1 MNDVLTKISKRWA
14 LMMIGA
20 AAMSLGLAGCGG
32 SGNSDNGSASIR
44 VANATLTHASIDLLA
59 NSATVSTGTA
69 TDTMSNYVG
78 VSAGVSLPLQVSDSN
93 SGTSL
98 ATTIKTLTGGNH
110 YALLAYE
117 SSGAVKTALISE
129 DYPLP
134 TANTAQLRIYN
145 AAPEAGNLNVY
156 VTAPTAD
163 ISTASPIALTSGGAA
178 IAGPSTYTPGT
189 YRVRVTSSTSTADLR
204 LDIPSITLTNQQV
217 AMIVLTP
224 ASGGILLNGATL
236 IQQSTYTATRNTNT
250 RVRLAG
256 AVSGGATVAAL
267 AGTTPI
273 DAGSVAPSFS
283 DYVSV
288 PSTSALNISV
298 NGNSVGA
305 PATALVPGG
314 DMTLLVYGNAA
325 SPVASLITDDNRS
338 TGDLTSVKM
347 RLINGVTTS
356 TGTMRLTAN
365 TALVASAVGPGVA
378 SSYSTVQIVQNPVTI
393 GMTSS
398 TSGTPFSTSV
408 TLTPGASYTVMFGDS
423 ATTTPSFFIR

>member
-1 MNDVLTKISKRWA
+1 MNDVVTKTFKWWA
-14 LMMIGA
+14 LIGA
-20 AAMSLGLAGCGG
+20 AAMSFGLAGCGG
-32 SGNSDNGSASIR
+32 SDDSNSGSASVRI
-44 VANATLTHASIDLLA
+44 ANATLTHASIDLLA
-59 NSATVSTGTA
+59 NSATVSTATT
-69 TDTMSNYVG
+69 TDTIGSYVG
-78 VSAGVSLPLQVSDSN
+78 VGAGVNLPLQVNDSGN
-93 SGTSL
+93 GTSL
-98 ATTIKTLTGGNH
+98 ATTIKTLSGGNH
-110 YALLAYE
+110 YALVAYE

-129 DYPLP
+129 DYPVP
-134 TANTAQLRIYN
+134 TANTAQLRVYN

-156 VTAPTAD
+156 ITDPSAD
-163 ISTASPIALTSGGAA
+163 ISTASPIQLTSGGAV
-178 IAGPSTYTPGT
+178 IAGPTTYAPGT
-189 YRVRVTSSTSTADLR
+189 YRVRVTSATSTADLR
-204 LDIPSITLTNQQV
+204 LDIPAVTLTNQQV

-224 ASGGILLNGATL
+224 SAGGILLNGATL
-236 IQQSTYTATRNTNT
+236 IQQSTYTATRNTNV
-250 RVRLAG
+250 RLRLAG
-256 AVSGGATVAAL
+256 AVSVGATVSAL

-273 DAGSVAPSFS
+273 DSSVAPALG
-283 DYVSV
+283 DYVLV
-288 PSTSALNISV
+288 PATSALNISV

-325 SPVASLITDDNRS
+325 APVASLVTDDNRS
-338 TGDLTSVKM
+338 TGDTTSVKM

-408 TLTPGASYTVMFGDS
+408 TLTPGSSYTVMFGDS
-423 ATTTPSFFIR
+423 GSATPSFFIH